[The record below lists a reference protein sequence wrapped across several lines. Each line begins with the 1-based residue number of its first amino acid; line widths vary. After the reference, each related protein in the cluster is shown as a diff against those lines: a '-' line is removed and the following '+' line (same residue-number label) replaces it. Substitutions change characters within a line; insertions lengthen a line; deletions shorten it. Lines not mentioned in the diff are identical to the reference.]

1 MPKQIAVA
9 GKGGTGKTTL
19 SALIIRYIIEERP
32 GKSILAVDADANAN
46 LNEALGLEE
55 FNPISDILA
64 ETKDPKKVPEGMTKD
79 IFVEY
84 SLHNALIES
93 DSYDLVVMGNPQ
105 GPGCYCFPSDLLRK
119 HLENLRDNYDYVVI
133 DNEAGLEHLSR
144 RIMSDIDTLL
154 VTSDS
159 SARGVRSAGRV
170 HDIVKSVKLDVKQ
183 MGLVVSRILNEG
195 DVEALQE
202 EIQKTGLDLVGKIPM
217 DPKISEY
224 DLKGKPLFDLPADS
238 PAYLAV
244 KKMLDRLQI

>member
-84 SLHNALIES
+84 SLHNALVES

>member
-84 SLHNALIES
+84 SLHNALVES

-183 MGLVVSRILNEG
+183 MGLVISRILNEG

-202 EIQKTGLDLVGKIPM
+202 EIEKTGLDLVGKIPM

-224 DLKGKPLFDLPADS
+224 DLKGTPLFDLPADS